1 MRGLKQKL
9 TKTEEQEQLLS
20 RLEDALARAVDH
32 AAETMRNTRAEIE
45 RSRELLDEIAHRPH
59 GSARGNGKPDL

>member
-9 TKTEEQEQLLS
+9 TKSEERDQLLS

-32 AAETMRNTRAEIE
+32 AAEAMRNTRAEIE
-45 RSRELLDEIAHRPH
+45 RSHELLDEIAHRPRE
-59 GSARGNGKPDL
+59 SARGSEKPDL